1 MKLWCLLHYRLLV
14 EELRLGGILLLWRYE
29 LLLVWCKLLL
39 RLVLLLLL
47 WWILVLNKLLLGGRS
62 LPVKLGRL
70 ELLLKLELLEFWRD
84 VGS

>member
-1 MKLWCLLHYRLLV
+1 MQ
-14 EELRLGGILLLWRYE
+14 ELRLGGILLLWRYE

-39 RLVLLLLL
+39 RLVLLLLGLDEVLWLVLLLLL
-47 WWILVLNKLLLGGRS
+47 WWELVLNKLLLGGS

>member
-1 MKLWCLLHYRLLV
+1 M
-14 EELRLGGILLLWRYE
+14 
-29 LLLVWCKLLL
+29 LLVWCKLLL
-39 RLVLLLLL
+39 RLVLLLLLDEVLWLVLLLLL

>member
-1 MKLWCLLHYRLLV
+1 M
-14 EELRLGGILLLWRYE
+14 
-29 LLLVWCKLLL
+29 LLVWCKLLL

-47 WWILVLNKLLLGGRS
+47 WWELVLNKLMLGGS

-70 ELLLKLELLEFWRD
+70 ELLLKLELLEFWRY